1 MCHMCMHVLQ
11 VGPGVMATLV
21 QYELPCLRILRLG
34 APSSRDGFG
43 WAYERAQLGAIGR
56 AFPALTA
63 LDAGYANFAGGVSYA
78 DVDELVTHCRGMQH
92 LDLSMVMTYMD
103 FGPAL
108 RILAAKAPSLR
119 SLATHGLVLPTY
131 ALAAHTICIATHGLV
146 LPTYALAAHTIC
158 TSTIH
163 QHHARYML
171 GTCLT

>member
-21 QYELPCLRILRLG
+21 QYELPRLRILRLG

-131 ALAAHTICIATHGLV
+131 ALAAHTIC
-146 LPTYALAAHTIC
+146 

-163 QHHARYML
+163 QHHARYMP
-171 GTCLT
+171 GTCSVHASRDH